1 MNRVL
6 WSNELIQTY
15 LECYVAEEEAG
26 TGKAYGGRVD
36 WVPDSDASHSDD
48 GENIMDSLRR
58 LRLRVDS

>member
-6 WSNELIQTY
+6 WSNEMIQTY
-15 LECYVAEEEAG
+15 LECYVAEEAG

-36 WVPDSDASHSDD
+36 WVPYSDASDSDD